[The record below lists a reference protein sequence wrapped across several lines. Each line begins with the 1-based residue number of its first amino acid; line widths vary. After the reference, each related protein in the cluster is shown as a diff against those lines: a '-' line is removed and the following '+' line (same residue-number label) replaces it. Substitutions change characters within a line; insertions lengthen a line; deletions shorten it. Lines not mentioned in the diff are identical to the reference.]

1 MGNFYTDTIQYD
13 KRFNSTERISDILL
27 LEPVTRKI
35 VQSIIEQ
42 AKLNGLELMVFE
54 TYRSQDRQALLYE
67 RGATKL
73 QKVGVHHYGLACDIV
88 RSINGEPSWKGDFS
102 LLGQLAWHNKVTGEP
117 QLSNTLLSMM
127 TIYSAAQL
135 AVRRRYF
142 QANGILMKNM
152 ILIRTLKISYRGAG
166 ITAESPCFIRII
178 PHLRRL
184 LWHKLMGITI
194 TPETQRSS
202 RLSSANA

>member
-102 LLGQLAWHNKVTGEP
+102 CWASWHG
-117 QLSNTLLSMM
+117 
-127 TIYSAAQL
+127 TI
-135 AVRRRYF
+135 
-142 QANGILMKNM
+142 K
-152 ILIRTLKISYRGAG
+152 
-166 ITAESPCFIRII
+166 
-178 PHLRRL
+178 
-184 LWHKLMGITI
+184 
-194 TPETQRSS
+194 
-202 RLSSANA
+202 

>member
-1 MGNFYTDTIQYD
+1 MGTFYTDTIQYD

-102 LLGQLAWHNKVTGEP
+102 LLGQLAWHNKVIWGGNWGTP
-117 QLSNTLLSMM
+117 AIKHTFIDDDHIQRC
-127 TIYSAAQL
+127 TIGRQAALFSGQWYPDEKYDPYQDL
-135 AVRRRYF
+135 
-142 QANGILMKNM
+142 KN
-152 ILIRTLKISYRGAG
+152 
-166 ITAESPCFIRII
+166 
-178 PHLRRL
+178 
-184 LWHKLMGITI
+184 
-194 TPETQRSS
+194 
-202 RLSSANA
+202 